1 MAIMSIIFAVI
12 VPQLRVSENSWDSK
26 VGSSETL
33 QNGRIL
39 IDHINRNLSKATRI
53 TAVSDSA
60 ETNGYIEFIDNDAN
74 NVRYA
79 INAINDYVEF
89 GPNGGPNDIAGPVSK
104 LQFTCYDAND
114 FSTPITDVN
123 AIRSVKVETTVINS
137 ARLDQDMTF
146 STQAYIRT
154 NALLSP
160 PEISKLSEP
169 WLIYDPVQ
177 GEAPALLQINPTKY
191 LCAYQGL
198 YAGGSAC
205 ILMVNNSDW
214 TVSKGPSVQYDADYA
229 DKPSLA
235 KIDAS
240 HFLCAYEG
248 YRGDGWVCV
257 LAEESNTLVLKSS
270 LEFDTKD
277 GLFPAL
283 YQLDATH
290 YLCAYQCK
298 SVPVATILTVDTLNW
313 SITNGTPITFD
324 SLGGTQP
331 TLEKVDDTHYLC
343 VYNGYGNGGAIIL
356 TIDTVN
362 WTIVQEVPLHFETD
376 STENPALAKV
386 DDTHYICTY
395 TLGNQNIGWGVI
407 LTVNTSNNWTITQET
422 PVELESVDFLDSALC
437 KINNTDFLCG
447 YTENSPGRA
456 VVLTVNTSDWTIT
469 KGTMLD
475 FETAHGGEPALC
487 QIDSNHY
494 LCAYYDVGS
503 SGIAGV
509 LELGAEIRP

>member
-1 MAIMSIIFAVI
+1 MSIIFAVI

-26 VGSSETL
+26 VGASETL

-39 IDHINRNLSKATRI
+39 IDHINRNLSKAARI
-53 TAVSDSA
+53 TAVSDSS

-79 INAINDYVEF
+79 INTINDYVEF
-89 GPNGGPNDIAGPVSK
+89 GLIGEPNDIAGPVSK
-104 LQFTCYDAND
+104 LQFSCYSASD
-114 FSTPITDVN
+114 FSSPITDVN
-123 AIRSVKVETTVINS
+123 SIRYIKVETTVTNPS
-137 ARLDQDMTF
+137 KLGQDMTF
-146 STQAYIRT
+146 TAQAYIRT
-154 NALLSP
+154 NTLPAP
-160 PEISKLSEP
+160 GGGIAKLAEP
-169 WLIYDPVQ
+169 WLLYDPVQ
-177 GEAPALLQINPTKY
+177 GEAPALLQIDPTKY

-205 ILMVNNSDW
+205 ILTVNNSDW
-214 TVSKGPSVQYDADYA
+214 TVSKGSSVQYDADYA
-229 DKPSLA
+229 DTPSLT
-235 KIDAS
+235 KIDDT

-270 LEFDTKD
+270 LEFDTQD
-277 GLFPAL
+277 GMFPAL
-283 YQLDATH
+283 YQLDTTH
-290 YLCAYQCK
+290 YLCAYQGK
-298 SVPVATILTVDTLNW
+298 SVPEATILTVDTLNW
-313 SITNGTPITFD
+313 TITNGTPITVD

-331 TLEKVDDTHYLC
+331 ALEKVDDTHYIC

-356 TIDTVN
+356 TINTTN
-362 WTIVQEVPLHFETD
+362 WTIVQEVPLHFETA

-407 LTVNTSNNWTITQET
+407 LTVNTSNWTITQET
-422 PVELESVDFLDSALC
+422 PVEIESVDFLDSVLC

-456 VVLTVNTSDWTIT
+456 VVLTVNTSNWTIT

-475 FETAHGGEPALC
+475 FETSHGGEPDLC